1 MKILMISDVYFPR
14 VNGVSSSIQTFR
26 HELQKLGHRVVLIVP
41 DYGVDE
47 ENEKNINIIE
57 SEEDIIR
64 LPSRKIEFDPEDRI
78 MKVRNIL
85 LNWRKLKEEK
95 FDLIHVQTPFV
106 AQMLGVRLKRR
117 LKIPLVLSYHT
128 LFEEYLQHYFPFM
141 PQRPLRLFTRYLAR
155 RHCQRAQG
163 IIVPSQMIAKVLHRY
178 GVRKPLRVLPTGIDL
193 SRFSRREPMTFRQ
206 KYQIDSQR
214 PLLAFVGRVAFE
226 KNIDFLLQVVK
237 LLTKTFPNILLAIA
251 GQGPAEVHLRRL
263 TAQLEIQE
271 HILFLGYLDRE
282 QGVQELCSAADAFV
296 FASRTETQGLVLLEA
311 LAVGTPVVA
320 LSVMGT
326 KDILQEHS
334 GALISEDDPVYFA
347 DKVTEI
353 LTNPEVKNRLKKEAS
368 VYIQRWSALAMA
380 EQLQQFY
387 EEIIALKSKRH
398 FFSR

>member
-1 MKILMISDVYFPR
+1 MNILMISDVYFPR

-26 HELQKLGHRVVLIVP
+26 EELQKLGHRVVLIVP
-41 DYGVDE
+41 DYESEQED
-47 ENEKNINIIE
+47 KKSINIIE

-78 MKVRNIL
+78 MKIRDIL

-95 FDLIHVQTPFV
+95 FDLIHVQTPFI

-155 RHCQRAQG
+155 RHCHRAKG

-178 GVRKPLRVLPTGIDL
+178 GVRKPMRVLPTGIDL
-193 SRFSRREPMTFRQ
+193 SRFSRRDPMAFRN
-206 KYQIDSQR
+206 KYQIASHR

-226 KNIDFLLQVVK
+226 KNIDFLLQVVQ
-237 LLTKTFPNILLAIA
+237 LLRQRFPDIVLAIA
-251 GQGPAEVHLRRL
+251 GQGPAEAHLQRL
-263 TAQLEIQE
+263 TKQLEIQD
-271 HILFLGYLDRE
+271 HVLFLGYLDRE
-282 QGVQELCSAADAFV
+282 QGVQELCTAADAFV

-334 GALISEDDPVYFA
+334 GALVAADDPVDFA
-347 DKVTEI
+347 DKVTQL
-353 LTNPEVKNRLKKEAS
+353 LTNTALKEQLQKEAS
-368 VYIQRWSALAMA
+368 AYIQRWSALAMA

-387 EEIIALKSKRH
+387 EEIVALKTKRR
-398 FFSR
+398 FFKR